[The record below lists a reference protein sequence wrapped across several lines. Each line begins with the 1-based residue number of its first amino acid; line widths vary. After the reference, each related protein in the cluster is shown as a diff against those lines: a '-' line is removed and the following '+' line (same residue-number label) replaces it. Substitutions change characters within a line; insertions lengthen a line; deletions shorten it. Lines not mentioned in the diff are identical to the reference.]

1 MSSFISGDRL
11 IDPISGARISCGY
24 DCRRKPL
31 PPIHFI
37 PVHFDRILNVVL
49 ASVLCKKRGSSKTP
63 SIFVF
68 ASPTYFFSE
77 ADNRSTMVLIWVTES
92 ANIENITMF
101 A

>member
-11 IDPISGARISCGY
+11 INPISRARISCGY

-31 PPIHFI
+31 PPI
-37 PVHFDRILNVVL
+37 HFDRILNVVL